1 MWETIKSYLTVDNFS
16 NLSSILG
23 FLLTIY
29 IVYTIRNVKNLYK
42 FKARIPK
49 LLKRLDDIKSDI
61 ANAFNDFDNSHEDI
75 QILFGKVEVVLK
87 SIKKKLHKTDR
98 NEVKKCIDKIKKI
111 DNVGEESYDEAFEVY
126 VQLNK
131 TLEVVEDLNEEYK
144 WER

>member
-49 LLKRLDDIKSDI
+49 LLKRLDDIKSEI
-61 ANAFNDFDNSHEDI
+61 ANAFNDFENSYEDI
-75 QILFGKVEVVLK
+75 QILFGKAEVVLK
-87 SIKKKLHKTDR
+87 SIKKKLQKTDR

-111 DNVGEESYDEAFEVY
+111 ENVGDESYDEAFEVY

-131 TLEVVEDLNEEYK
+131 TLEEVEDLNEEYK

>member
-1 MWETIKSYLTVDNFS
+1 MWEIIKSLLTVDNFS

-23 FLLTIY
+23 LLLTIY
-29 IVYTIRNVKNLYK
+29 IVYTIQNVKNLYK

-49 LLKRLDDIKSDI
+49 LLEKLDNIKSDI
-61 ANAFNDFDNSHEDI
+61 ANAFNDFEHSHEDI
-75 QILFGKVEVVLK
+75 KVLFGKAEVVLE
-87 SIKKKLHKTDR
+87 SIKKKLQKGDR
-98 NEVKKCIDKIKKI
+98 NEVRICIDKIKEI
-111 DNVGEESYDEAFEVY
+111 ENIGAENYDKAFDIY